1 MATLKAAEGVISS
14 ASFAT
19 WRESSLAVLLVVNL
33 VIQFI
38 EAPRINMAV
47 LIESQVSVSESNIAV
62 A

>member
-19 WRESSLAVLLVVNL
+19 WRESSLAASLVENL

-38 EAPRINMAV
+38 EEPRINMAV
-47 LIESQVSVSESNIAV
+47 LIKGQVSVSESNIGV